1 MRRIRL
7 IVLVL
12 AGALLFAG
20 LACGGGNDE
29 NAKATATQE
38 TPTEEAEATAMET
51 AGRGPM
57 TMSSTFDSYHYT
69 VDLNVTV
76 DDPQETEPAEVH
88 GTIEGYFVAPD
99 SHSFETNYDIAG
111 LSVTQ
116 EGVIIGEDAWYR
128 EGGAGDWTAT
138 TADDATILDMISLTS
153 ADPGFIDD
161 AEFSQNISTLD
172 SEPESINGVETR
184 RYHIPKEAI
193 EALSSLLGEDF
204 LQNTAGLED
213 FEMTVWL
220 EDESNGLVRAEF
232 TASAGPDILGE
243 VAPFDVSP
251 DSVLTIDMTIDL
263 TQINDRG
270 IRISSPGAY

>member
-1 MRRIRL
+1 MRRFRL
-7 IVLVL
+7 SVLVL

-29 NAKATATQE
+29 KPKATATQE
-38 TPTEEAEATAMET
+38 APTEEADATATET
-51 AGRGPM
+51 TGGP
-57 TMSSTFDSYHYT
+57 TETSTAATFDSYHYT
-69 VDLNVTV
+69 VELNVTI
-76 DDPQETEPAEVH
+76 DDPEEAEPAEVR

-138 TADDATILDMISLTS
+138 TAGDATILDMISLTS

-161 AEFSQNISTLD
+161 TEFASDISTLG

-193 EALSSLLGEDF
+193 AALGSLLGEDF
-204 LQNTAGLED
+204 LQDTAGLQD

-251 DSVLTIDMTIDL
+251 DSVLTIDMTINL
-263 TQINDRG
+263 TEINDDG
-270 IRISSPGAY
+270 IRIDSPA

>member
-7 IVLVL
+7 SILVL
-12 AGALLFAG
+12 AGALVFAG

-38 TPTEEAEATAMET
+38 TPTEEAEATATET

-161 AEFSQNISTLD
+161 PEFSQNISTLD

-184 RYHIPKEAI
+184 RYHIPKEAV
-193 EALSSLLGEDF
+193 ETLSGLLGEDF
-204 LQNTAGLED
+204 LQDAAGLQD

-220 EDESNGLVRAEF
+220 WDESNGLVRAEF
-232 TASAGPDILGE
+232 TASAGPDILGD

-263 TQINDRG
+263 TQINDDS
-270 IRISSPGAY
+270 IRINSPV